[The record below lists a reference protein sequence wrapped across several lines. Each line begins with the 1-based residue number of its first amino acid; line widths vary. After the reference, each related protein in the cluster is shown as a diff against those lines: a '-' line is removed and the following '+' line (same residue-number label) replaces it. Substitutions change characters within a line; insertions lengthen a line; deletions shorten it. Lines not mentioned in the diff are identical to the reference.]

1 MMLSIVERAPI
12 YGWLSGFLV
21 REIDEARWIGLGR
34 EPIRGLLSRAEP
46 GFHAWSASPFTE
58 EIDAALAE
66 EYARLFLLPEGVSPF
81 VSTWLDGD
89 REQLS
94 GSLAS
99 MVERGLVVLAREP
112 VRREPWGRLPL
123 DHLAC
128 VFDVVSE
135 SIASGEPMQVEV
147 AIHLDTELLGP
158 WLVSFGERVRT
169 LAETPFYRAIGSIIT
184 ELHCR
189 AAEGA
194 GLRTRRA

>member
-1 MMLSIVERAPI
+1 
-12 YGWLSGFLV
+12 
-21 REIDEARWIGLGR
+21 
-34 EPIRGLLSRAEP
+34 
-46 GFHAWSASPFTE
+46 
-58 EIDAALAE
+58 
-66 EYARLFLLPEGVSPF
+66 
-81 VSTWLDGD
+81 
-89 REQLS
+89 
-94 GSLAS
+94 
-99 MVERGLVVLAREP
+99 
-112 VRREPWGRLPL
+112 L